1 MSEVDSTDAPAALS
15 DNLVGEV
22 DSVGDKTQG
31 EEGNDEV
38 GSNIPIPALLIMTSI
53 CVFVL

>member
-1 MSEVDSTDAPAALS
+1 MSEVDSTDTPAALS

-22 DSVGDKTQG
+22 DSIGHKTKG

-38 GSNIPIPALLIMTSI
+38 GGNVPVPTLLIMTSLS
-53 CVFVL
+53 V